1 METKEEDSDF
11 MRGDSPLNRLTRQLA
26 SNTEE
31 LTASSVRVFD
41 PSIAAHGVD
50 VRDRFLFRP
59 LLALLRQ
66 VKEPK
71 GEEQGAQVSHFRCNH
86 RSDLTRGSSA
96 LSPLA
101 LCLEDEE
108 QGEGG
113 SEDGLGR
120 RHRARQCLGQRRG
133 RNWR

>member
-1 METKEEDSDF
+1 M
-11 MRGDSPLNRLTRQLA
+11 TRVRILLPT
-26 SNTEE
+26 SFLSSIIEE

-71 GEEQGAQVSHFRCNH
+71 EEEQGAQVSHFGCNH

-96 LSPLA
+96 LPPLA

-113 SEDGLGR
+113 
-120 RHRARQCLGQRRG
+120 
-133 RNWR
+133 